1 MRNIIPGIIGK
12 NFTEVKTK
20 ITQVEGLTDWA
31 QLDIMDGLFV
41 PNYTWQT
48 PDDLND
54 LGGKIKIEVH
64 LMSESPENFIGEW
77 IGVADRVIFHLEAT
91 ELAHE
96 IISQFES
103 APVKLGIALKL
114 DTPVEQVFPYLDK
127 IDTVQLMS
135 IAEIGA
141 HGHAFESR
149 VLNKIKDLRAKW
161 PSGTISIDGGVN
173 LESARQAFDV
183 GVDQVVVGSAI
194 WQSGNVSETIKEFQ
208 NL

>member
-1 MRNIIPGIIGK
+1 MKNIIPGIIGK

-20 ITQVEGLTDWA
+20 IAQVEGLTDWV

-64 LMSESPENFIGEW
+64 LMSESPENFINEW

-91 ELAHE
+91 ELANE

-114 DTPVEQVFPYLDK
+114 ETPVEQVFPYLDK
-127 IDTVQLMS
+127 IDMVQLMS

-141 HGHAFESR
+141 HGHDFESV
-149 VLNKIKDLRAKW
+149 VLNKIIDLRTKW

-173 LESARQAFDV
+173 LESARQAFDA
-183 GVDQVVVGSAI
+183 GADQVVVGSAI
-194 WQSGNVSETIKEFQ
+194 WESGNVVETIKQFQ